1 MNTSKYNYLQG
12 DIRMVKISLENAE
25 KILKTFNNKWIYI
38 KFISNT
44 WKGSENNQS
53 VIYSK
58 FKISHIN
65 IDSGTILIYGTEDDD
80 RLVISKDILVQSECT
95 HEINEL
101 RFIQKSSN
109 TIYDIYIKEYLPTAN
124 LRFDEITRSNK
135 NLIIT
140 EGKTDWKHLKNA
152 LYNFKMR
159 GEYQNLD
166 FKFFEYEDDVQMG
179 NSTLL
184 NICKYQSLFKNDY
197 LKVFIFDSDD
207 PNINNEHKNSI
218 FKYYGNNVYSLILP
232 VPLHR
237 KATPLISTENYY
249 TDDEIK
255 TLDINGRRLFLAN
268 EFDKETCRHLT
279 INNVYSLDINKNIAD
294 NHILDNKV
302 YKIEGAETILKKDI
316 FNYCNKKN
324 IALTK
329 NAFAENILSKT
340 KPFDKISLDTFRLV
354 FDILTKI
361 QKDAPNNIDLIEISK
376 NVYLQEYDK
385 KKILHINAVLKNEY
399 ALEFMNNNLLEC
411 VPTVSDDQ
419 STLFLEFDVKTFS
432 FTLSILINEYLIN
445 FLIAKSENFSNR
457 IELHIFNENNEIIS
471 NKELFQG
478 ENTSSI
484 AMTIILKQFHKN

>member
-25 KILKTFNNKWIYI
+25 KLLKTFNNKWIYI

-44 WKGSENNQS
+44 WECEESNQS
-53 VIYSK
+53 VLYSK
-58 FKISHIN
+58 FKIGHIN
-65 IDSGTILIYGTEDDD
+65 IDSNTILIYGTEDDD

-95 HEINEL
+95 HGRNEL

-109 TIYDIYIKEYLPTAN
+109 TMYDIYIKEYLPTAN
-124 LRFDEITRSNK
+124 LRFDEITHSNK

-152 LYNFKMR
+152 LSNFKIR
-159 GEYQNLD
+159 GEYQSLA
-166 FKFFEYEDDVQMG
+166 FEFFEYEDDVQMG

-184 NICKYQSLFKNDY
+184 NICKYQSLFKNEY
-197 LKVFIFDSDD
+197 LKVFIFDSDE
-207 PNINNEHKNSI
+207 PNINNAHKDSI

-237 KATPLISTENYY
+237 KTTPLISTENYY

-268 EFDKETCRHLT
+268 EFDKETCKHLT
-279 INNVYSLDINKNIAD
+279 INNVYGLDINKNIPD

-302 YKIEGAETILKKDI
+302 YKVEGAETILKKDI
-316 FNYCNKKN
+316 FNYCNKQN

-329 NAFAENILSKT
+329 NDFAENILNKT
-340 KPFDKISLDTFRLV
+340 KPFDKISVDTFRLV

-361 QKDAPNNIDLIEISK
+361 QKDSLNNIDLIEISK
-376 NVYLQEYDK
+376 NVYLEEYDE
-385 KKILHINAVLKNEY
+385 KKILHIYAILKNKY
-399 ALEFMNNNLLEC
+399 ALEFRNHNLLQC

-419 STLFLEFDVKTFS
+419 STLFLEFEVKTFS
-432 FTLSILINEYLIN
+432 FKLPILISENLIE
-445 FLIAKSENFSNR
+445 FLISKSENFSNR
-457 IELHIFNENNEIIS
+457 IELHILNENNEIVS

-478 ENTSSI
+478 ENTSSV
-484 AMTIILKQFHKN
+484 AMTIILKQLFT